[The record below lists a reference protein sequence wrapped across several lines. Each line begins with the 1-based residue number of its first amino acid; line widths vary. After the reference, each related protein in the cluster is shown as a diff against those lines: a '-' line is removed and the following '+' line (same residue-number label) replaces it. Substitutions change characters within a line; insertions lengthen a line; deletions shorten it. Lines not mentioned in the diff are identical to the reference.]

1 MDSEDERDPA
11 WLKEKTSKVR
21 SGMRRVTGLGC
32 CHGDGG
38 RALEGVLKRK
48 PLLSLQQIEEFTDV
62 NEGEKEIM
70 KLWNLHVMKRGWV
83 GGTVRW
89 GTGGGTTQ
97 GRPQSAGFSSRFIA
111 DNQMNEACL
120 LFAEHHGAH
129 IVQNNLC
136 RNLLLHLI
144 SMHDFNLI
152 NTLTIDRAMARLRL
166 IQNQA
171 WQRDRGPE
179 VEDEEEDWETA
190 VESQPE
196 PEPEPDPDPDPD
208 APESSRRCPENGSV
222 APETRGAQTKPS
234 RADL

>member
-1 MDSEDERDPA
+1 M
-11 WLKEKTSKVR
+11 
-21 SGMRRVTGLGC
+21 
-32 CHGDGG
+32 
-38 RALEGVLKRK
+38 
-48 PLLSLQQIEEFTDV
+48 
-62 NEGEKEIM
+62 
-70 KLWNLHVMKRGWV
+70 
-83 GGTVRW
+83 
-89 GTGGGTTQ
+89 
-97 GRPQSAGFSSRFIA
+97 FSSSFIA

-171 WQRDRGPE
+171 AQRDKGQE
-179 VEDEEEDWETA
+179 EEDEEEEDWETA

-196 PEPEPDPDPDPD
+196 PEPDPDPDPD
-208 APESSRRCPENGSV
+208 TSRTSKRCLENGNV
-222 APETRGAQTKPS
+222 ELENRGVDTKQS
-234 RADL
+234 RADP